1 VPIEDPELDIVACRD
16 EAESLSRSFENLS
29 HALDAVIEE
38 TSAQTTSDVPTK
50 LSACSQGSI
59 CLLKIYS
66 DLSRLALS
74 RLFIDAASAAR
85 PEGSASGNNARF
97 PMLSRDV
104 ANARIL
110 RSLCM
115 LEERLLHKAPPTGP
129 NETSPTVDT
138 ASKVG
143 LESILYFP
151 ALTVIAL
158 EVRCIELRRR
168 VKVLFHAIQ
177 ARGFVVAKTGLEDF
191 ELAWSA
197 TASGCG
203 DFCFCGQTI

>member
-1 VPIEDPELDIVACRD
+1 
-16 EAESLSRSFENLS
+16 
-29 HALDAVIEE
+29 
-38 TSAQTTSDVPTK
+38 
-50 LSACSQGSI
+50 
-59 CLLKIYS
+59 
-66 DLSRLALS
+66 
-74 RLFIDAASAAR
+74 
-85 PEGSASGNNARF
+85 
-97 PMLSRDV
+97 
-104 ANARIL
+104 
-110 RSLCM
+110 M
-115 LEERLLHKAPPTGP
+115 LEARLLHNAPPTDP

-143 LESILYFP
+143 LESVLYFP